1 MVILSIKQVL
11 LKNSNEWIDYDESQ
25 FEFKNIKLKCSKKES
40 LHLMYK
46 NVPVVRVRYSCDV
59 CGIVRESDWGKYKN
73 QQYLKNKCMCR
84 LCSIQTEEN
93 KNKISE
99 RTKRAMQT
107 DIVKKHHS
115 EAQKKRFQRKEERLK
130 SSIRS
135 KEIMSRDGM
144 KQLVRERTKQAM
156 ASIPKEELVS
166 TKNMTHEQILE
177 HYKKIGQKIHE
188 NYNEETKLKCQKS
201 TQEHFFNNI
210 KAQNK
215 AINGFRN
222 GQLKKISA
230 PQKMVSDFLK
240 SYKDFDVIEEFPI
253 NVWDDIEYDKKFLL
267 CDIYIQN
274 LNVVIEVMGDY
285 WHKYFLDKLN
295 GIKTKKDNDNLLK
308 TYNNDLIKDKIYKSK
323 KINVIYFQEE
333 ELKQENWREMLIKK
347 IKEYVK

>member
-1 MVILSIKQVL
+1 MPIKQIL

-25 FEFKNIKLKCSKKES
+25 FEFKNIRLKCSKKES

-46 NVPVVRVRYSCDV
+46 DIPVVRVRYSCDV
-59 CGIVRESDWGKYKN
+59 CGVVRESDWGKYKN

-166 TKNMTHEQILE
+166 TKNMTPEQIVD
-177 HYKKIGQKIHE
+177 YRRRIGQKISE
-188 NYNEETKLKCQKS
+188 NYNEETKRKCLESREK
-201 TQEHFFNNI
+201 HFANNI
-210 KAQNK
+210 EAQNK
-215 AINGFRN
+215 IINASRN
-222 GQLKKISA
+222 NQLKTISE
-230 PQKMVSDFLK
+230 PQRVVTEFLQ
-240 SYKDFDVIEEFPI
+240 SYGEFDIVEEFPI
-253 NVWDDIEYDKKFLL
+253 NVWDDSKFDKSFVLS
-267 CDIYIQN
+267 DIYIKN
-274 LNVVIEVMGDY
+274 LNIIVEVMGNW
-285 WHKYFLDKLN
+285 WHKYFLADLD
-295 GIKTKKDNDNLLK
+295 GQEIEKDNKDLLK
-308 TYNNDLIKDKIYKSK
+308 VYHKDLIKDEIYKSK
-323 KINVIYFQEE
+323 QFNVIYFQET
-333 ELKQENWREMLIKK
+333 ELETERWKETLIKR

>member
-1 MVILSIKQVL
+1 MSIKQVL
-11 LKNSNEWIDYDESQ
+11 LKNSNEWIDFDESQ
-25 FEFKNIKLKCSKKES
+25 FEFKNIRLKCSKKES

-46 NVPVVRVRYSCDV
+46 DIPVVRVRYSCDV

-166 TKNMTHEQILE
+166 TKNMTPEQTVD
-177 HYKKIGQKIHE
+177 YRRRIGQKISE
-188 NYNEETKLKCQKS
+188 NYNEETKRKCLESREK
-201 TQEHFFNNI
+201 HFANNI
-210 KAQNK
+210 EAQNK
-215 AINGFRN
+215 IINASRN
-222 GQLKKISA
+222 NQLKTISE
-230 PQKMVSDFLK
+230 PQRVVTEFLQ
-240 SYKDFDVIEEFPI
+240 SYGEFDIVEEFPI
-253 NVWDDIEYDKKFLL
+253 NVWDDSKFDKSFVLS
-267 CDIYIQN
+267 DIYIKN
-274 LNVVIEVMGDY
+274 LNIIVEVMGNW
-285 WHKYFLDKLN
+285 WHKYFLADLD
-295 GIKTKKDNDNLLK
+295 GQEIEKDNKDLLK
-308 TYNNDLIKDKIYKSK
+308 VYHKDLIKDEIYKSK
-323 KINVIYFQEE
+323 QFNVIYFQET
-333 ELKQENWREMLIKK
+333 ELETERWKETLIKR

>member
-1 MVILSIKQVL
+1 MPIKQIL

-25 FEFKNIKLKCSKKES
+25 FEFKNIRLKCSKNES

-46 NVPVVRVRYSCDV
+46 DIPVVRVRYSCDV

-115 EAQKKRFQRKEERLK
+115 EAQKKRFQQKEEKLK

-156 ASIPKEELVS
+156 ASIPKEELIS
-166 TKNMTHEQILE
+166 TKNMTPEQIVD
-177 HYKKIGQKIHE
+177 YRRRIGQKISE
-188 NYNEETKLKCQKS
+188 NYNEETKRKCLESREK
-201 TQEHFFNNI
+201 HFANNI
-210 KAQNK
+210 EAQNK
-215 AINGFRN
+215 IINASRN
-222 GQLKKISA
+222 NQLKTISE
-230 PQKMVSDFLK
+230 PQRVVTEFLQ
-240 SYKDFDVIEEFPI
+240 SYGEFDIVEEFPI
-253 NVWDDIEYDKKFLL
+253 NVWDDLKFDKSFVLS
-267 CDIYIQN
+267 DIYIKN
-274 LNVVIEVMGDY
+274 LNIIVEVMGNW
-285 WHKYFLDKLN
+285 WHKYFLADLD
-295 GIKTKKDNDNLLK
+295 GQEIEKDNKDLLK
-308 TYNNDLIKDKIYKSK
+308 VYHKDLIKDEIYKSK
-323 KINVIYFQEE
+323 QFNVIYFQET
-333 ELKQENWREMLIKK
+333 ELETERWKETLIKR

>member
-1 MVILSIKQVL
+1 MPIKQIL

-166 TKNMTHEQILE
+166 TKNMTPEQIVD
-177 HYKKIGQKIHE
+177 YRRRIGQKISE
-188 NYNEETKLKCQKS
+188 NYNEETKRKCLESREK
-201 TQEHFFNNI
+201 HFANNI
-210 KAQNK
+210 EAQNK
-215 AINGFRN
+215 IINASRN
-222 GQLKKISA
+222 NQLKTISE
-230 PQKMVSDFLK
+230 PQRVVTEFLQ
-240 SYKDFDVIEEFPI
+240 SYGEFDIVEEFPI
-253 NVWDDIEYDKKFLL
+253 NVWDDSKFDKSFVLS
-267 CDIYIQN
+267 DIYIKN
-274 LNVVIEVMGDY
+274 LNIIVEVMGNW
-285 WHKYFLDKLN
+285 WHKYFLADLD
-295 GIKTKKDNDNLLK
+295 GQEIEKDNKDLLK
-308 TYNNDLIKDKIYKSK
+308 VYHKDLIKDEIYKSK
-323 KINVIYFQEE
+323 QFNVIYFQET
-333 ELKQENWREMLIKK
+333 ELETERWKETLIKR

>member
-1 MVILSIKQVL
+1 MPIKQIL

-25 FEFKNIKLKCSKKES
+25 FEFKNIRLKCSKKES

-46 NVPVVRVRYSCDV
+46 DIPVVRVRYSCDV

-166 TKNMTHEQILE
+166 TKNMTPEQIVD
-177 HYKKIGQKIHE
+177 YRRRIGQKISE
-188 NYNEETKLKCQKS
+188 NYNEETKRKCLESREK
-201 TQEHFFNNI
+201 HFANNI
-210 KAQNK
+210 EAQNK
-215 AINGFRN
+215 IIFAIRKNN
-222 GQLKKISA
+222 LKKISE
-230 PQKMVSDFLK
+230 PQKIVTDFLK
-240 SYKDFDVIEEFPI
+240 SNNNFDIVEEYPI
-253 NVWDDIEYDKKFLL
+253 NIWDNMEYDTRFLL
-267 CDIYIQN
+267 CDIYIKN
-274 LNVVIEVMGDY
+274 LNIVIEVMGNW
-285 WHKYFLDKLN
+285 WHKYFLSELDNEK
-295 GIKTKKDNDNLLK
+295 IIKDNDVLLK
-308 TYNNDLIKDKIYKSK
+308 VYNKDLMKDKIYKSK
-323 KINVIYFQEE
+323 HIHVIYFQEK
-333 ELKQENWREMLIKK
+333 ELEKNNWRDTLLEK

>member
-1 MVILSIKQVL
+1 MSIKQIL
-11 LKNSNEWIDYDESQ
+11 LKNSNEWIDFDESQ
-25 FEFKNIKLKCSKKES
+25 FEFKNIRLKCSKKES

-46 NVPVVRVRYSCDV
+46 DIPVVRVRYSCDV

-107 DIVKKHHS
+107 DIVKKHYS

-166 TKNMTHEQILE
+166 TKNMTPEQTVD
-177 HYKKIGQKIHE
+177 YRRRIGQKISE
-188 NYNEETKLKCQKS
+188 NYNEETKRKCLESREK
-201 TQEHFFNNI
+201 HFANNI
-210 KAQNK
+210 EAQNK
-215 AINGFRN
+215 IINASRN
-222 GQLKKISA
+222 NQLKTISE
-230 PQKMVSDFLK
+230 PQRVVTEFLQ
-240 SYKDFDVIEEFPI
+240 SYGEFDIVEEFPI
-253 NVWDDIEYDKKFLL
+253 NVWDDSKFDKSFVLS
-267 CDIYIQN
+267 DIYIKN
-274 LNVVIEVMGDY
+274 LNIIVEVMGNW
-285 WHKYFLDKLN
+285 WHKYFLADLD
-295 GIKTKKDNDNLLK
+295 GQEIEKDNKDLLK
-308 TYNNDLIKDKIYKSK
+308 VYHKDLIKDEIYKSK
-323 KINVIYFQEE
+323 QFNVIYFQET
-333 ELKQENWREMLIKK
+333 ELETERWKETLTKR

>member
-1 MVILSIKQVL
+1 MPIKQIL
-11 LKNSNEWIDYDESQ
+11 LKNQNEWLDYDETKA
-25 FEFKNIKLKCSKKES
+25 EFKNVKLKGAHKES
-40 LHLMYK
+40 LHLMY
-46 NVPVVRVRYSCDV
+46 NNMPTVRLRYTCDSCGV
-59 CGIVRESDWGKYKN
+59 ERESDWGKYKV
-73 QQYLKNKCMCR
+73 QQYLKNKCLCR

-93 KNKISE
+93 KKKVSE
-99 RTKRAMQT
+99 RTTQAMHT
-107 DIVKKHHS
+107 DVVRKHHS

-144 KQLVRERTKQAM
+144 KQLIRERTKKAM
-156 ASIPKEELVS
+156 ASIPRKELIS

-177 HYKKIGQKIHE
+177 HYKKIGQKIYE

-222 GQLKKISA
+222 GQLKKISE
-230 PQKMVSDFLK
+230 PQKIVSDFLK

-253 NVWDDIEYDKKFLL
+253 NVWDDIEFDKKFLL

-274 LNVVIEVMGDY
+274 LNVAIEVMGNW
-285 WHKYFLDKLN
+285 WHKYFLDELN

-308 TYNNDLIKDKIYKSK
+308 IYNNDLIKDEIYKSQ
-323 KINVIYFQEE
+323 KINIIYFQEE
-333 ELKQENWREMLIKK
+333 ELKQENWRETLIKK

>member
-1 MVILSIKQVL
+1 MPIKQIL

-25 FEFKNIKLKCSKKES
+25 FEFKNIRLKCSKNES

-46 NVPVVRVRYSCDV
+46 GIPVVRVRYSCDV

-166 TKNMTHEQILE
+166 TKNMTPEQILD
-177 HYKKIGQKIHE
+177 YRRRIGQKISE
-188 NYNEETKLKCQKS
+188 NYNEETKRKCLESREK
-201 TQEHFFNNI
+201 HFANNI
-210 KAQNK
+210 EVQNK
-215 AINGFRN
+215 IINASRN
-222 GQLKKISA
+222 NQLKTISE
-230 PQKMVSDFLK
+230 PQRVVTEFLQ
-240 SYKDFDVIEEFPI
+240 SYGEFDIVEEFPI
-253 NVWDDIEYDKKFLL
+253 NVWDDSKFDKSFVLS
-267 CDIYIQN
+267 DIYIKN
-274 LNVVIEVMGDY
+274 LNIIVEVMGNW
-285 WHKYFLDKLN
+285 WHKYFLADLD
-295 GIKTKKDNDNLLK
+295 GQEIEKDNKDLLK
-308 TYNNDLIKDKIYKSK
+308 VYHKDLIKDEIYKSK
-323 KINVIYFQEE
+323 QFNVIYFQET
-333 ELKQENWREMLIKK
+333 ELETERWKETLIKR